1 MRSNIKKERVQ
12 LTTVQVFSKSV
23 PSQLFLVLGRPCRN
37 AHVVVLPRLPFAH
50 IRRALAFTLAVRF
63 A

>member
-1 MRSNIKKERVQ
+1 MQ
-12 LTTVQVFSKSV
+12 LTTVQVFSRSV

-37 AHVVVLPRLPFAH
+37 AHVVVFPRLPFAH
-50 IRRALAFTLAVRF
+50 IRRVLAFTLAVRF